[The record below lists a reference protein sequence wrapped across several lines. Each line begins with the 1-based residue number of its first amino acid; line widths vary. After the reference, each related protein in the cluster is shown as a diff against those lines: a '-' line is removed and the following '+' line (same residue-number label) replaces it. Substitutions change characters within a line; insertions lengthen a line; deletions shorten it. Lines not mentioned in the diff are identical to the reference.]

1 MNWIRTKNNTKIN
14 LNEIPCLEIQELRK
28 EIIQEQKRPVAFF
41 GKDWGNERVRLFV

>member
-28 EIIQEQKRPVAFF
+28 EIIQEQKRPGCLF
-41 GKDWGNERVRLFV
+41 WQRLGQ